1 MTQVYLQK
9 SIGINHVYHPLSF
22 ARKISP
28 QDCEEKYLT
37 KKRVNMYY
45 ILGLVILI
53 VGAVYGFQPKFARGR
68 VISSGKLM
76 MSSLAP
82 PDLNLAALPTVEE
95 WLDVCDPQLK
105 KVTTAMF
112 RAVKEISYKVSNP
125 VDLHVL
131 LDPFFLERSCHCI
144 PRFQ

>member
-1 MTQVYLQK
+1 
-9 SIGINHVYHPLSF
+9 
-22 ARKISP
+22 
-28 QDCEEKYLT
+28 
-37 KKRVNMYY
+37 MYY

-112 RAVKEISYKVSNP
+112 RAVKEISYKVGNP
-125 VDLHVL
+125 VDLR
-131 LDPFFLERSCHCI
+131 DTSSCS
-144 PRFQ
+144 